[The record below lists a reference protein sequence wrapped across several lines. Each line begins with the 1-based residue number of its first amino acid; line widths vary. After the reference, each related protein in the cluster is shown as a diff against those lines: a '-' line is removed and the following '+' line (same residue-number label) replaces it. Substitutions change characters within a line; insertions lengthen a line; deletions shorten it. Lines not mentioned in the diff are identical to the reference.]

1 MPKKPSKPHDEF
13 FKATFGRQEVA
24 LDYLK
29 KMLPSGV
36 LEHLNLSKLERIN
49 GAFVSPA
56 LREFFSDIAYQCPT
70 DIKRQPVMVSF
81 IFEHKSSPESRPH
94 LQLLR
99 YMLDAWD
106 EQLKQKKDLTLIIP
120 ILIYH
125 GEENW
130 HQRDMS
136 SYFGDSIPEEFL
148 AYLPSFDYIFTNV
161 TAMNNAQILA
171 LGEGLLVNAFLMLK
185 HIHHP
190 AYIIEN
196 PQLIFINL
204 APPQSPQ
211 DFIIVLFAYFLK
223 NTELA
228 QEKIQNFIR
237 TLPAAL
243 NQTVMSTYE
252 MILEEGRK
260 EGRLMLEQLVA
271 EERQRTQ
278 DEHQRAQEEHQRAQ
292 EAIRREEEE
301 RRRAEEEY
309 LRAEEE
315 RRHLDQVII
324 HLHKVVQLPIAEIA
338 ALTARDASYIEA
350 LLHGKQ

>member
-29 KMLPSGV
+29 KMLPTRV
-36 LEHLNLSKLERIN
+36 LEHLNLNKLERIN
-49 GAFVSPA
+49 GSFVSPA
-56 LREFFSDIAYQCPT
+56 LREFFSDIAYQCPM
-70 DIKRQPVMVSF
+70 DAKHQQVMLSF
-81 IFEHKSSPESRPH
+81 IFEHKSNPEPRPH

-106 EQLKQKKDLTLIIP
+106 EQLKQKKDVTLIIP

-130 HQRDMS
+130 HQRDFS
-136 SYFGDSIPEEFL
+136 SYFGDSIPDEFL
-148 AYLPSFDYIFTNV
+148 TYLPRFDYIFTNV
-161 TAMNNAQILA
+161 TAMSNAQILT

-204 APPQSPQ
+204 TPPQSPQ

-223 NTELA
+223 NSELA
-228 QEKIQNFIR
+228 QEKIQNFIH
-237 TLPAAL
+237 TLPSAL

-260 EGRLMLEQLVA
+260 EGRLMLEQLVT
-271 EERQRTQ
+271 EER
-278 DEHQRAQEEHQRAQ
+278 QRAQ
-292 EAIRREEEE
+292 EAIKREEEE
-301 RRRAEEEY
+301 RRKAAEE
-309 LRAEEE
+309 RQ
-315 RRHLDQVII
+315 HLDQVII
-324 HLHKVVQLPIAEIA
+324 HLYRVVQLPITEIA
-338 ALTARDASYIEA
+338 SLTARDTVYIEE
-350 LLHGKQ
+350 LLQGQQLNEQS